1 MKNANLDFGLCVI
14 RKLILNDFDSYS
26 HVCLSCIAPCHLAK
40 GSLTNQ
46 LFHNISAWQTQIT
59 ISILLLY
66 NCPLP
71 HHVPAQK
78 AIIDSSDPPEEWENT
93 AWSVVNRQKQLG
105 KVCIQQTQ
113 QMVNGVLI
121 TETCILQFSKNF

>member
-78 AIIDSSDPPEEWENT
+78 AIIDSSDPPEE
-93 AWSVVNRQKQLG
+93 
-105 KVCIQQTQ
+105 
-113 QMVNGVLI
+113 
-121 TETCILQFSKNF
+121 